1 MSRVLTLCARELRSQ
16 LTSPVA
22 WTVGGGFLLLAGYF
36 FFNLVSQF
44 TVMLSNYSMVA
55 QMTQNPTLLD
65 RISLNEVVVAN
76 LFRNLL
82 VLFLFLIPVI
92 TMRSFAEERKQ
103 GTDELLLT
111 APVGP
116 GQIVA
121 GKYLG
126 LVTVVLALV
135 LGSGMFVLVLL
146 RYGDPEPGPVW
157 TGLFGLSLAAM
168 ALVALG
174 MAVSAATDSQVVAGV
189 GSFVLFLML
198 FVIDW
203 PAESVGGAT
212 AKVLKGL
219 SLPERF
225 EGFGKGLISSPD
237 VVYYLSLIALGLFAA
252 RAILASQRW
261 R

>member
-1 MSRVLTLCARELRSQ
+1 MRVVFTLCARELRSQ
-16 LTSPVA
+16 VNSPIA

-36 FFNLVSQF
+36 FFNLVSQYS
-44 TVMLSNYSMVA
+44 VMLSNYAVYA
-55 QMTQNPTLLD
+55 QISQNPGLLE
-65 RISLNEVVVAN
+65 RISLNEIVIAN

-82 VLFLFLIPVI
+82 VLFLFLIPVL

-111 APVGP
+111 APVGA

-126 LVTVVLALV
+126 IVGVALTMV
-135 LGSGMFVLVLL
+135 LGSGIFVLVLL
-146 RYGDPEPGPVW
+146 LYGNPEPGPVW
-157 TGLFGLSLAAM
+157 TGLLGLCLAAM

-203 PAESVGGAT
+203 PAESVGGGT
-212 AKVLKGL
+212 AKILKAL

-225 EGFGKGLISSPD
+225 DGFGKGLISSPD
-237 VVYYLSLIALGLFAA
+237 VVYYLSLTALGLFAG
-252 RAILASQRW
+252 RAILSSQRW